1 MSKADGYSA
10 PLFYFEKEAQSK
22 VHLSQATIRSS
33 HTSTMN
39 NILFHRTASQVQCE
53 LAVKPR
59 DPGPVRCRTQT
70 KSTLRDAELWQGSLA
85 RPA

>member
-1 MSKADGYSA
+1 M
-10 PLFYFEKEAQSK
+10 
-22 VHLSQATIRSS
+22 
-33 HTSTMN
+33 
-39 NILFHRTASQVQCE
+39 NILFHRTASQVQSE

-85 RPA
+85 RPAWPRRSLRNAHQQLLGNRITLTA